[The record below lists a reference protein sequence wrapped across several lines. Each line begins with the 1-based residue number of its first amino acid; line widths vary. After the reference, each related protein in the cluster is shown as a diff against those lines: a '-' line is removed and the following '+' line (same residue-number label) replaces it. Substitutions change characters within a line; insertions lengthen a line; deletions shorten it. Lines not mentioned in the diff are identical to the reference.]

1 VCSSLTELFAPE
13 IHKKRLESWPQFY
26 PWIDSEGYFYF
37 RKRLAEARR
46 DVEHGLRV
54 TLDYFKTRAEQER
67 ALGILQ
73 FKLDVLWSMLDAMQI
88 NYGIGEPR
96 NA

>member
-1 VCSSLTELFAPE
+1 
-13 IHKKRLESWPQFY
+13 
-26 PWIDSEGYFYF
+26 
-37 RKRLAEARR
+37 
-46 DVEHGLRV
+46 V
-54 TLDYFKTRAEQER
+54 TLDYFKTREEQER

-88 NYGIGEPR
+88 NYGIGGAR